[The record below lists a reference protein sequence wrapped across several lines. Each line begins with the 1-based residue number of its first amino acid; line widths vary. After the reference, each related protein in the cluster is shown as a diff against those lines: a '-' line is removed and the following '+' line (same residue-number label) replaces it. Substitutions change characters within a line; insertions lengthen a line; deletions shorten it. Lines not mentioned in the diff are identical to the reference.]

1 MSIHF
6 AAAKS
11 ANITNARSGNVRIL
25 VARAQ
30 KRVANDNADFSER
43 SHNNDQVMRAA
54 LRHFAAHGLGAAKV
68 ARAQAEKA
76 FFKGDRDTY
85 DWWVDITRTL
95 DRRLAASVS
104 GQDAGMRGTSGSAG
118 GLAGR

>member
-11 ANITNARSGNVRIL
+11 SNLTSVCSLGAKRLLSR
-25 VARAQ
+25 ARAQ
-30 KRVANDNADFSER
+30 VANDNADFTER
-43 SHNNDQVMRAA
+43 SQQNEQVLRAA
-54 LRHFAAHGLGAAKV
+54 LRHFATHGLGAAQV

-76 FFKGDRDTY
+76 FFDGDRPTY

-104 GQDAGMRGTSGSAG
+104 GQNSQA
-118 GLAGR
+118 L

>member
-6 AAAKS
+6 AAAHS
-11 ANITNARSGNVRIL
+11 SNLAPINSSDVSL
-25 VARAQ
+25 LLARARKQ
-30 KRVANDNADFSER
+30 VANDNVDFNER
-43 SHNNDQVMRAA
+43 SQQNDQVLRAA
-54 LRHFAAHGLGAAKV
+54 LRHFATHGLGAARV

-76 FFKGDRDTY
+76 FFQGDRETY

-104 GQDAGMRGTSGSAG
+104 GQNNQVS
-118 GLAGR
+118 

>member
-6 AAAKS
+6 AAAKPAGLTATS
-11 ANITNARSGNVRIL
+11 SPGAKIL

-30 KRVANDNADFSER
+30 KRVANDNADFAER
-43 SHNNDQVMRAA
+43 SQNNDRVMRAA
-54 LRHFAAHGLGAAKV
+54 LRHFATHGMGAAKV
-68 ARAQAEKA
+68 AREQAEKA

-95 DRRLAASVS
+95 DRRVAASVS
-104 GQDAGMRGTSGSAG
+104 GQTEPLSSTPGPGAR
-118 GLAGR
+118 

>member
-11 ANITNARSGNVRIL
+11 ANTAPARSRDARNL
-25 VARAQ
+25 VLRAQ

-43 SHNNDQVMRAA
+43 SQSNDLVMRAA
-54 LRHFAAHGLGAAKV
+54 LRHFAAHGMGAAKV
-68 ARAQAEKA
+68 ARAQAETA

-95 DRRLAASVS
+95 DRRLAANVS
-104 GQDAGMRGTSGSAG
+104 GQDDGVRGKSNPRA
-118 GLAGR
+118 R

>member
-11 ANITNARSGNVRIL
+11 VNHASARSSNVRIL

-30 KRVANDNADFSER
+30 RRVANDNADFSER
-43 SHNNDQVMRAA
+43 SLNNDQVMRAA
-54 LRHFAAHGLGAAKV
+54 LRHFAEHGLGAAKV

-104 GQDAGMRGTSGSAG
+104 GQDDGVRGTSNPR
-118 GLAGR
+118 GR